1 MKRALALIMSAVMAL
16 SLVACGGNTT
26 TDTPNTTAPESE
38 GTSTPAAPTSDK
50 EIVYWSMWTES
61 EPQGKV
67 IKEAA
72 EAYEAATGVH
82 VNIEWKGRDI
92 TTVLKA
98 ALDSGESVDVF
109 DDDFQRVSVQFAE
122 NCLSLEDMAKAA
134 DYESFAVA
142 ALPTAVRGWAGE
154 LVCIPYQPYTSGVF
168 YTKSSFKKAGITAE
182 PKTWEEFLD
191 VCDKL
196 KAAGYTPLAQ
206 DDAYTM
212 YTFGFM
218 LARMIG
224 EDGVAALTEK
234 GGWAASAEAKQAAQF
249 VVDLREKGYLSETAP
264 DAWPAGENELGLGTA
279 AMVVNASWVP
289 GEITNNMK
297 EGSVELDEEWGMF
310 NFPTMTASDK
320 DPNTVANIGAQ
331 ALAVNKNSKHP
342 QEAFDFIMYLT
353 SGKFDQKMALESNG
367 IPADT
372 RNTEWPEM
380 IANVRDAF
388 NAQTDVYEW
397 NMGLNKNAELKDAVK
412 ENINKLFEGKLDAQ
426 AFVDAM
432 DAMYK

>member
-16 SLVACGGNTT
+16 SLVACGSSTT
-26 TDTPNTTAPESE
+26 SEATSTPETE
-38 GTSTPAAPTSDK
+38 GTSTSAAPASDK
-50 EIVYWSMWTES
+50 EIVYWSMWTEA

-72 EAYEAATGVH
+72 EAYEKETGVH
-82 VNIEWKGRDI
+82 VKIEWKGRDV
-92 TTVLKA
+92 TNVLKA
-98 ALDSGESVDVF
+98 SLDAGETIDVF
-109 DDDFQRVSVQFAE
+109 DDDFQRVSEQFSE
-122 NCLSLEDMAKAA
+122 NCLSLEEMAKAA
-134 DYESFAVA
+134 NYEDFAVA

-168 YTKSSFKKAGITAE
+168 YTKSSFEKAGITAE
-182 PKTWEEFLD
+182 PKTWEEFLT

-224 EDGVAALTEK
+224 EDAVVKLTED
-234 GGWAASAEAKQAAQF
+234 GGWGASAEAKQAAQF
-249 VVDLREKGYLSETAP
+249 VVDLREKGYLGETAP
-264 DAWPAGENELGLGTA
+264 DAYPAGENELGLGLA
-279 AMVVNASWVP
+279 SMVVNASWVP

-297 EGSVELDEEWGMF
+297 EGNVELDEEWGMF
-310 NFPTMTASDK
+310 NFPAMTANDK
-320 DPNTVANIGAQ
+320 DPVTVANIGAQ
-331 ALAVNKNSKHP
+331 AMAVNKNSKHP
-342 QEAFDFIMYLT
+342 QEAFDFIMYVT
-353 SGKFDQKMALESNG
+353 SGEFDQKMALECNG

-372 RNTEWPEM
+372 RNEKWPEM

-397 NMGLNKNAELKDAVK
+397 NMGLNSNAEIKDALQ
-412 ENINKLFEGKLDAQ
+412 ENVNKLFEGKLDAQ
-426 AFVDAM
+426 GFVDAM
-432 DAMYK
+432 DSLYK

>member
-26 TDTPNTTAPESE
+26 NNTPNTTAPESE
-38 GTSTPAAPTSDK
+38 GTSTPAAPASDK

-98 ALDSGESVDVF
+98 ALDSGEAIDVF

-142 ALPTAVRGWAGE
+142 ALPAAVRGWAGE

-168 YTKSSFKKAGITAE
+168 YTKSSFAKAGITAE

-206 DDAYTM
+206 DDAYTV

-279 AMVVNASWVP
+279 SMVVNASWVP

-353 SGKFDQKMALESNG
+353 SGEFDQKMALESNG

-372 RNTEWPEM
+372 RNAEWPEM

-397 NMGLNKNAELKDAVK
+397 NMGLNKNTELKDAVK